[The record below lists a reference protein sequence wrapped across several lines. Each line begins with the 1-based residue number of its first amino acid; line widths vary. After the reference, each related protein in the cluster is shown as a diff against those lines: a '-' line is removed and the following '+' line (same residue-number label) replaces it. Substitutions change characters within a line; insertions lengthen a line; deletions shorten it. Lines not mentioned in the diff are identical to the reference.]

1 MKHVSLLK
9 WIVFNCPCDYFKHPK
24 PILGNWPK
32 SGGGGGAQVMFFLSL
47 GVNFAHNDNI
57 GGSWPNE
64 DFHFKNLF
72 NQINGQE
79 CLTNYRAVSI
89 FINEGLRNRT
99 EKQNPCILLKICKC
113 YLIFPFIPLFCIPTM
128 LLFSFFCISWFPFT
142 CTIAV

>member
-1 MKHVSLLK
+1 MTISSTLNLY
-9 WIVFNCPCDYFKHPK
+9 WEIGPNQGG
-24 PILGNWPK
+24 LTGN
-32 SGGGGGAQVMFFLSL
+32 VFLSL

-99 EKQNPCILLKICKC
+99 EKHNPCR
-113 YLIFPFIPLFCIPTM
+113 
-128 LLFSFFCISWFPFT
+128 
-142 CTIAV
+142 